1 MLTREYAFDIF
12 KNWYKELLESEDR
25 DKKII
30 RWLSLTIMIISISG
44 SVFAFFRI
52 HDTEPSQPALMPP
65 ISLDQDRAKA
75 EEAVELYRGIISTR
89 RDSQRI
95 ANDIIRIGRNPMVRK
110 ESPKEIPLISPEP
123 SVVDLVDL
131 PPIMVVRA
139 VMLIGKDGAAVV
151 DIDGVGQG
159 IVVKKGM
166 SFLGGKGRFVSIN
179 AKEVIFR
186 WNGKNVSVPVDL

>member
-1 MLTREYAFDIF
+1 MLTREYAFDTF
-12 KNWYKELLESEDR
+12 KSWYKELLDGEER
-25 DKKII
+25 DKRIV
-30 RWLSLTIMIISISG
+30 RWLSFTITVVSIAG
-44 SVFAFFRI
+44 LVFFFRSI
-52 HDTEPSQPALMPP
+52 YDTDPSILDPMPP
-65 ISLDQDRAKA
+65 ISVEHDRAKA

-139 VMLIGKDGAAVV
+139 VMIIGKDGGAVV

-166 SFLGGKGRFVSIN
+166 SFLGGKGRFVSIT